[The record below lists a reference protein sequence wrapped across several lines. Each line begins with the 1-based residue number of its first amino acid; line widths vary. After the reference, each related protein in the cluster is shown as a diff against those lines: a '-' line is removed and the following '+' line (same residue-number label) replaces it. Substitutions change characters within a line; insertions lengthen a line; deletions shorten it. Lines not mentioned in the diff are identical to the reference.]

1 MLVSQLGIDDVER
14 LLAPLETVFDEWKQH
29 PVFFVGV
36 MEKGTDVTLR
46 VKHRACEPNG
56 LAGLTR
62 RSSTGLHAIM
72 SGIHRVL
79 FDRRPHG
86 PAARGTDRIAGNYC
100 LHPAPNTLPAAHH
113 ETRLLWLSKEILRS
127 LRTC

>member
-1 MLVSQLGIDDVER
+1 MER

-36 MEKGTDVTLR
+36 MKKGADVTLR

-62 RSSTGLHAIM
+62 RSSAGLRTIM

-79 FDRRPHG
+79 LRQA
-86 PAARGTDRIAGNYC
+86 AARSSRSRHGKNRRKLLPAPSAK
-100 LHPAPNTLPAAHH
+100 HPANGASSTQ
-113 ETRLLWLSKEILRS
+113 LLWLSKEILRS
-127 LRTC
+127 LR

>member
-1 MLVSQLGIDDVER
+1 MER

-36 MEKGTDVTLR
+36 MKKGADVTLC
-46 VKHRACEPNG
+46 VKHRACEANG

-62 RSSTGLHAIM
+62 RSCTELHTIL

-79 FDRRPHG
+79 LRQASSTVHPL
-86 PAARGTDRIAGNYC
+86 AARKEF
-100 LHPAPNTLPAAHH
+100 P
-113 ETRLLWLSKEILRS
+113 ETVTRTQRRARQLTADHASPLS
-127 LRTC
+127 